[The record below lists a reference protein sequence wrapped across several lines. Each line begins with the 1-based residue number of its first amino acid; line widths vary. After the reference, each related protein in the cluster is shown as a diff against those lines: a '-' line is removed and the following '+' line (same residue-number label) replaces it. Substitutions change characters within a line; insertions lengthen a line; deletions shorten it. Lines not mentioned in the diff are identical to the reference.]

1 MEDIMIIRK
10 EELKDKEEI
19 YNLVKEAFK
28 NAEHSDGQEHNL
40 VNKLRNS
47 ESFIPELSLVAE
59 DNEKIAAH
67 IMYTKVH
74 IVNGEE
80 KYESLA
86 LVQLKELAKVRGL
99 KGTST
104 MKKADLVE
112 AMLAEDER
120 LKKEEEAKLTPESV
134 PSIRIT
140 WHTMRASIP
149 RNWTAVSKPA
159 VS

>member
-1 MEDIMIIRK
+1 MIIRK

-47 ESFIPELSLVAE
+47 ESFIPELALVAE

-80 KYESLA
+80 KDESLA
-86 LVQLKELAKVRGL
+86 LAPLSVLPEYQN
-99 KGTST
+99 KGVGSH
-104 MKKADLVE
+104 LVN
-112 AMLAEDER
+112 
-120 LKKEEEAKLTPESV
+120 T
-134 PSIRIT
+134 
-140 WHTMRASIP
+140 
-149 RNWTAVSKPA
+149 
-159 VS
+159 

>member
-1 MEDIMIIRK
+1 MIIRK

-67 IMYTKVH
+67 IMYTKVD

-80 KYESLA
+80 K
-86 LVQLKELAKVRGL
+86 
-99 KGTST
+99 
-104 MKKADLVE
+104 
-112 AMLAEDER
+112 DE
-120 LKKEEEAKLTPESV
+120 
-134 PSIRIT
+134 
-140 WHTMRASIP
+140 
-149 RNWTAVSKPA
+149 
-159 VS
+159 

>member
-1 MEDIMIIRK
+1 MIIRK

-47 ESFIPELSLVAE
+47 ESFIPELALVAE

-86 LVQLKELAKVRGL
+86 LAPLSFKLLAL
-99 KGTST
+99 LIFQHFCYNL
-104 MKKADLVE
+104 DLVADVNLEILFNKSIE
-112 AMLAEDER
+112 AL
-120 LKKEEEAKLTPESV
+120 EAC
-134 PSIRIT
+134 SICSSADIS
-140 WHTMRASIP
+140 AGLSP
-149 RNWTAVSKPA
+149 DCSP
-159 VS
+159 